1 MPIRRWSWRRTA
13 CASSV
18 TNVARAPDVA
28 REVRQDTLMM
38 DKTGVW
44 CAIGRRTSVHSTF
57 QERVLVAEPEQRDIN
72 NLIRTNQSAITREL
86 EHYLGK
92 HLSVSA
98 RFCPNLSIIWG
109 ELHIAHAHSGCP
121 LLLLT
126 RVHISFIHRIKLSSL
141 GVLRYLDTHFR
152 CHTYLNI
159 GKPNPSFQPDDAKKA
174 NHGL

>member
-1 MPIRRWSWRRTA
+1 MCDVRSEGEHRCTALSRSGFWSPNLSRGI
-13 CASSV
+13 SIISF
-18 TNVARAPDVA
+18 
-28 REVRQDTLMM
+28 EL
-38 DKTGVW
+38 
-44 CAIGRRTSVHSTF
+44 TSLPS
-57 QERVLVAEPEQRDIN
+57 P
-72 NLIRTNQSAITREL
+72 EL
-86 EHYLGK
+86 EHHLGK